1 MRFKT
6 LLLILTIIATVNT
19 VKAQDFHFTQF
30 DLSPLTLNPAL
41 TGAFEG
47 TFRVGG
53 IYRDQWRSALGSNAF
68 RTPSIYI
75 DAPIIRGLSKKH
87 WIGVGVSVLSDQV
100 GAYKYQNTIGG
111 ASLAYHIGIGEKTTI
126 SLGGQYNQVQ
136 RRFDRSALQLGG
148 DYDWVTNTF
157 TPGGGSEGNLQDN
170 VSFGDIGAGL
180 SFSTAAGANDKY
192 RIKAGV
198 SAAHL
203 NAPKP
208 GLNTTNGESEALPMR
223 ITGHA
228 NVDID
233 LTEKWVLSPGV
244 LFQSMAGAQE
254 INAVAMIGYR
264 LKDNFLLQ
272 YGQGLR
278 FGDATNAIIAVQYNR
293 LRAGISYDINI
304 SSLSNVTSAQ
314 GGFELGVSYIAHI
327 FTEPKSKPVI
337 FCPRF

>member
-19 VKAQDFHFTQF
+19 VKAQDFHYTQF
-30 DLSPLTLNPAL
+30 DMSPLTLNPAL

-53 IYRDQWRSALGSNAF
+53 IYRDQWESVLGSNSF

-75 DAPIIRGLSKKH
+75 DAPIIRGFSKKH
-87 WIGVGVSVLSDQV
+87 WVGVGVSFLNDQV
-100 GAYKYQNTIGG
+100 GAYKYQNTLGG
-111 ASLAYHIGIGEKTTI
+111 LSLAYHIGIGEKTTI
-126 SLGGQYNQVQ
+126 SLGGQYSQVQ
-136 RRFDRSALQLGG
+136 RRFDRSALQLAG
-148 DYDWVTNTF
+148 DYDWVTDSF
-157 TPGGGSEGNLQDN
+157 APGGASEGSLQSN
-170 VSFGDIGAGL
+170 VNFGDIGAGL
-180 SFSTAAGANDKY
+180 SFSTAAGTNDKV

-198 SAAHL
+198 GAAHL
-203 NAPKP
+203 NAPVP
-208 GLNTTNGESEALPMR
+208 GMNTATEAEALPIR

-233 LTEKWVLSPGV
+233 LTERWVLSPGV
-244 LFQSMAGAQE
+244 MYQTMAGAQE

-304 SSLSNVTSAQ
+304 SSLNNITSSQ